1 MIDFKT
7 IADNADLIINGY
19 AFTKSGD
26 YIRVLNLNRP
36 NKALVF
42 DYNQEVIETSMDDI
56 EIQIVFD
63 YYNKNKKYKKEVI
76 NKKYKRRYYL
86 NNTNENINHGVSRQL
101 SGKDNERLYSTT
113 RVNSA
118 YTAAI
123 LNKDDEYPDSK
134 VTIPSLESVLE
145 AKDWVDNGSKT

>member
-56 EIQIVFD
+56 EVRIAGD
-63 YYNKNKKYKKEVI
+63 YLKKNRKFME
-76 NKKYKRRYYL
+76 
-86 NNTNENINHGVSRQL
+86 E
-101 SGKDNERLYSTT
+101 
-113 RVNSA
+113 
-118 YTAAI
+118 
-123 LNKDDEYPDSK
+123 
-134 VTIPSLESVLE
+134 
-145 AKDWVDNGSKT
+145 